1 MQTVQLTVS
10 LEEANLILDAL
21 GQQPFRTVYELIG
34 KIQQQANE
42 QLADSETTATNPGPE
57 NSPEE

>member
-42 QLADSETTATNPGPE
+42 QLADSDPTATNPGPE